1 MKRKLAIAAGVVVV
15 LAFAIRLTLPSILV
29 GFGLHPAWEGET
41 HQLPG
46 KRALI
51 VTTSHG
57 VLNEP
62 GETEGPATGVA
73 ASELTHPYYD
83 FLEAGMEVDVA
94 SIKGGRIPIDP
105 ATLGFPVASPE
116 DERFLDDPIFRAK
129 VANSMPIAD
138 VDFTRY
144 DAIFLSGGWGAA
156 YDLGTSDVLAQK
168 ISEAYY
174 AGSPILGGVCHGPL
188 GFIQARDRD
197 GNLLI
202 AGRQMTGVTDKQV
215 EELGIEMTPLH
226 PESEL
231 RRAGVK
237 FESETAFLD
246 IFATHVAVDD
256 EKRFVTGQNQNSSHE
271 TAHTMMAILAG
282 RL

>member
-1 MKRKLAIAAGVVVV
+1 MKRKLAIAAGALVV

-105 ATLGFPVASPE
+105 ATLRFPVASPE
-116 DERFLDDPIFRAK
+116 DERFIDDPIFRAK
-129 VANSMPIAD
+129 VANSMPIAE

-156 YDLGTSDVLAQK
+156 S
-168 ISEAYY
+168 ISALPTCSRKRSAKPTTPDRRSS
-174 AGSPILGGVCHGPL
+174 AGSVMGLS
-188 GFIQARDRD
+188 A
-197 GNLLI
+197 
-202 AGRQMTGVTDKQV
+202 
-215 EELGIEMTPLH
+215 
-226 PESEL
+226 SS
-231 RRAGVK
+231 RRA
-237 FESETAFLD
+237 TA
-246 IFATHVAVDD
+246 
-256 EKRFVTGQNQNSSHE
+256 
-271 TAHTMMAILAG
+271 TAIS
-282 RL
+282 